1 MESLEELKAELRQV
15 LSGEIEASEA
25 GLGSELIRF
34 NTMPDVSLRALK
46 AEHYRLSLLAAVA
59 RNVELGTLDQTA
71 KVCLDYISV
80 LAKKFHNNQLSP
92 ALVSGI
98 DIAEG
103 TLALIDEAEKSNIIK
118 RVGSGGIPGSNT
130 QDGRFTAIP
139 VECGREGEGVDDP
152 EIEERKNDSE
162 EISAIPVDC
171 GREGEGLDDPEIEE
185 RNNGSADVSAGVVYS
200 GREQEAPKVRK
211 TKTKQT
217 KETVKKEKPRH
228 YSERKCPLKVFT
240 LPRHIR
246 LVHVEKNE
254 RIPLSRV
261 KAIVEMTRHG
271 DKIRGGK
278 YTKVSKDGQQRQYK
292 RDKYKCHRCDS
303 VVLCLSTRFQRVH
316 NLVKGAEDYEHTM
329 LRSRRCKRKAV
340 EFMCDESYI
349 KRKRKQASEQPSTS
363 KRSKSDSD
371 EENEEQTKKL
381 TPLQLLSQ
389 ELSSDTSDED
399 YEACPMPSVLP
410 GTPRKTKQS
419 FSTSQKE
426 TASVTPVDK
435 EGPSQEATEG
445 NVDDRVDSQ
454 HDEGAG
460 RDDETSDES
469 TSESSSDE
477 GSSGED
483 YEESETSESEANTAT
498 RQQTWKQFYREGH
511 AKSLKDTLLVKFC
524 KHLQDILGGCKKES
538 LAIEHAQ
545 NVRRVWDMINPDHDT
560 LTSLLDD
567 GGLNI
572 WRKWAKPLLDSKKV
586 RPGTIR
592 ASLTSLNKFFEFI
605 VDQTDNKI
613 KGFPGINSSTIEAIK
628 RVIKRVVAM
637 CSSVNQ
643 LFCHEQWERVLEEVM
658 NAVDPS
664 DVNAMVDT
672 EPAKKAL
679 SLLIRSMSEKI
690 SQDEAVVVRDCL
702 IAQDEAAKRSA
713 HTLMCHTSRT
723 AEKHYMIN
731 KVSEAAV
738 EGHRVLAENMGLKET
753 EATVIPASKSPV
765 AENEDI
771 EADDEN
777 EEALSQPNFTD
788 EQRDDIDL
796 MFSHV
801 IKTNGPLSMEQ
812 TRAFMSESLNLISFV
827 NDPVMVTKV
836 YKRVKYLQGLQMKQ
850 GLESLEAVDSK
861 SKTSEWLNLS
871 SETSSKQRRRFLWA
885 QEDEQVI
892 MKEFMAFQTCPVKAV
907 ILDCFRSTPSLK
919 EIAERNGL
927 LRCYEKVKNIF
938 KKRSS

>member
-1 MESLEELKAELRQV
+1 MDDPEIQKRKKNSAE
-15 LSGEIEASEA
+15 I
-25 GLGSELIRF
+25 
-34 NTMPDVSLRALK
+34 
-46 AEHYRLSLLAAVA
+46 
-59 RNVELGTLDQTA
+59 
-71 KVCLDYISV
+71 
-80 LAKKFHNNQLSP
+80 
-92 ALVSGI
+92 
-98 DIAEG
+98 
-103 TLALIDEAEKSNIIK
+103 
-118 RVGSGGIPGSNT
+118 
-130 QDGRFTAIP
+130 TAIP

-152 EIEERKNDSE
+152 D
-162 EISAIPVDC
+162 P
-171 GREGEGLDDPEIEE
+171 DPEIEE
-185 RNNGSADVSAGVVYS
+185 RNNGSADVSAGVVHS

-211 TKTKQT
+211 TKTK
-217 KETVKKEKPRH
+217 
-228 YSERKCPLKVFT
+228 L
-240 LPRHIR
+240 
-246 LVHVEKNE
+246 
-254 RIPLSRV
+254 
-261 KAIVEMTRHG
+261 A
-271 DKIRGGK
+271 
-278 YTKVSKDGQQRQYK
+278 
-292 RDKYKCHRCDS
+292 
-303 VVLCLSTRFQRVH
+303 
-316 NLVKGAEDYEHTM
+316 
-329 LRSRRCKRKAV
+329 
-340 EFMCDESYI
+340 
-349 KRKRKQASEQPSTS
+349 
-363 KRSKSDSD
+363 
-371 EENEEQTKKL
+371 
-381 TPLQLLSQ
+381 Q

-410 GTPRKTKQS
+410 GTPRKAKQS
-419 FSTSQKE
+419 FMTSQKE
-426 TASVTPVDK
+426 PASVTPVDK

-445 NVDDRVDSQ
+445 NVDDGVHSQ

-469 TSESSSDE
+469 TSETSSDE
-477 GSSGED
+477 GSSDED
-483 YEESETSESEANTAT
+483 YEESESSELEANSA

-545 NVRRVWDMINPDHDT
+545 NIRRVWDMINPDDDT
-560 LTSLLDD
+560 LASLLDD

-572 WRKWAKPLLDSKKV
+572 WRKWAKPLLDAKKV

-613 KGFPGINSSTIEAIK
+613 KGFPVINSSTIEAIK

-643 LFCHEQWERVLEEVM
+643 LYCHEQWEHVLEEVM
-658 NAVDPS
+658 NAMDPS
-664 DVNAMVDT
+664 DFNAMVDT

-690 SQDEAVVVRDCL
+690 SQDDAVVVRDFL
-702 IAQDEAAKRSA
+702 IARISLENGQRPGPLETARIRDFERIQEKDGKYIMYVSRHKRSKAGPAPITMSSNLKSNLDVYIQYVRVILAKKDEQAIFPTKKNGNAFPAGTIGKRITAWWRKATGKERVTSTRLRKMHSSNLYHQDDAAKRSA

-731 KVSEAAV
+731 KLSEAAV

-771 EADDEN
+771 EEDDEN
-777 EEALSQPNFTD
+777 EEASRQPSFTD
-788 EQRDDIDL
+788 QQRDDIDL

-812 TRAFMSESLNLISFV
+812 TRAFMSESVNMVSFV

-861 SKTSEWLNLS
+861 SKISEWLNLS

-885 QEDEQVI
+885 QEDEEVI
-892 MKEFMAFQTCPVKAV
+892 INEFMTFQTCPVKAV
-907 ILDCFRSTPSLK
+907 ILDCFKTIPSLK
-919 EIAERNGL
+919 EIAERNG
-927 LRCYEKVKNIF
+927 YH
-938 KKRSS
+938 